1 MASAYDKLKGGQI
14 MEETAP
20 QSVSTP
26 RAPAAVGPYS
36 QGIIAGKF
44 VFISGQLPL
53 DPETGDFVKG
63 SIEGKT
69 HRVIKNVKA
78 VLEAAGTDLAH
89 VVKTT
94 VFLINMGDFA
104 SVNNIYA
111 QYFSASLPARSAV
124 QVDALPKNADIE
136 MEAIAI
142 LP

>member
-1 MASAYDKLKGGQI
+1 VASAYDKLKGGQF
-14 MEETAP
+14 MKETTP

-53 DPETGDFVKG
+53 DPETGNFVKG
-63 SIEGKT
+63 SIEEKT

-78 VLEAAGTDLAH
+78 VLEVAGTDLAH

-104 SVNNIYA
+104 AVNNIYA
-111 QYFSASLPARSAV
+111 QYFNASLPARSTV

>member
-1 MASAYDKLKGGQI
+1 MK
-14 MEETAP
+14 ETTP

-53 DPETGDFVKG
+53 DPETGNFVKG
-63 SIEGKT
+63 SIEEKT

-111 QYFSASLPARSAV
+111 QYFNASLPARSAV
-124 QVDALPKNADIE
+124 QVDTLPKNADIE

>member
-1 MASAYDKLKGGQI
+1 MK
-14 MEETAP
+14 ETTP

-26 RAPAAVGPYS
+26 GAPATVGPYS
-36 QGIIAGKF
+36 QGIIAGNF

-53 DPETGDFVKG
+53 DPKTGDFVKG
-63 SIEGKT
+63 GIEEKT

-111 QYFSASLPARSAV
+111 QYFKASLPARSAI

-142 LP
+142 LS

>member
-1 MASAYDKLKGGQI
+1 MK
-14 MEETAP
+14 ETTP

-69 HRVIKNVKA
+69 HRVMKNVKA

-104 SVNNIYA
+104 AVNNIYA
-111 QYFSASLPARSAV
+111 QYFNASLPARSAV

>member
-1 MASAYDKLKGGQI
+1 MK
-14 MEETAP
+14 ETTP

-63 SIEGKT
+63 SIEEKT
-69 HRVIKNVKA
+69 HWVIKNVKA

-104 SVNNIYA
+104 AVNNIYA
-111 QYFSASLPARSAV
+111 QYFNASLPARSAV
-124 QVDALPKNADIE
+124 QVNALPKNADIE

>member
-1 MASAYDKLKGGQI
+1 MK
-14 MEETAP
+14 ETTP

-26 RAPAAVGPYS
+26 RASAAVGPYS

-63 SIEGKT
+63 SIEEKT

-104 SVNNIYA
+104 AVNNIYA
-111 QYFSASLPARSAV
+111 QYFNASLPARSAV